1 MSYFMKGT
9 KYQPSRQP
17 NANTIGFH
25 RGRHM
30 TLDNR
35 PAGQTPTP
43 NPSPLTLA
51 SLSPITTTK
60 RHHYHKQDPDLVRVR
75 PNKMVYAS
83 LEPNANTAT
92 TKNALRC
99 AETGSQQ
106 HFDKSICT
114 REDCPYTHVH
124 VSKGAKICED
134 FIQGFCE
141 QGEECEMKHLW
152 GRKAQVEMIWQRSE
166 EEKREMNEEVRR
178 KVHEGVERKKK
189 SRDKSKN
196 KKAGK
201 KEKSKQKNENKRGRE
216 EESFSNQKG
225 KRVRIDMMS
234 IDNTSDSSSGE
245 DDTAFR
251 DKEDLWRYDFIA
263 FDE

>member
-1 MSYFMKGT
+1 MSYFIKGT
-9 KYQPSRQP
+9 KYQLSRQP
-17 NANTIGFH
+17 NTNAIGYH

-35 PAGQTPTP
+35 TAGQTLTP
-43 NPSPLTLA
+43 NPSPLTLEP
-51 SLSPITTTK
+51 LSPTITTK
-60 RHHYHKQDPDLVRVR
+60 HHHYHKQDPDLVRVR

-83 LEPNANTAT
+83 LESNANTAT
-92 TKNALRC
+92 IKSVLQC
-99 AETGSQQ
+99 AEIGSQQ
-106 HFDKSICT
+106 
-114 REDCPYTHVH
+114 DCPYTHVH

-134 FIQGFCE
+134 FVQGFCE

-189 SRDKSKN
+189 SKSKN

-201 KEKSKQKNENKRGRE
+201 KEKIKQKNENKRGRE
-216 EESFSNQKG
+216 EEGFINQKG
-225 KRVRIDMMS
+225 KRVKIDMMS
-234 IDNTSDSSSGE
+234 VDNASDSSSDE
-245 DDTAFR
+245 DDHRHTTFR
-251 DKEDLWRYDFIA
+251 DKDDLWRYDFIG
-263 FDE
+263 FDD

>member
-1 MSYFMKGT
+1 F
-9 KYQPSRQP
+9 SRFLLLP
-17 NANTIGFH
+17 NSV
-25 RGRHM
+25 
-30 TLDNR
+30 
-35 PAGQTPTP
+35 P
-43 NPSPLTLA
+43 
-51 SLSPITTTK
+51 SLSLLLILSLGLCKSGAKCQYRHDKERIAVCRDWLTTGTCSK
-60 RHHYHKQDPDLVRVR
+60 PATCPLRH
-75 PNKMVYAS
+75 
-83 LEPNANTAT
+83 EPSAHLIPHC
-92 TKNALRC
+92 K
-99 AETGSQQ
+99 

-178 KVHEGVERKKK
+178 KVHEGVEKKKK

-245 DDTAFR
+245 
-251 DKEDLWRYDFIA
+251 
-263 FDE
+263 